1 MNRLA
6 SLLVSLLL
14 IIISSAGTPLH
25 AQDDQLGRKEE
36 KRLIERIAESYTDW
50 QRASWS
56 GKLSSDRL
64 PVSVTMKVYMEKGK
78 LTMISLRAPLF
89 GEVARVEIDPD
100 SLVVANKMKHTYYSR
115 QLSEISAMAPDLTE
129 DVQALLLGRMF
140 AIGCGQLGKSC
151 ADAVAIFPLQA
162 DSSYMV
168 VPDVPDYLPQVVY
181 GFATDADLRIS
192 TFAAAYGRTEV
203 ASEPTPD
210 NPDPGFSYEP
220 EVQLQAEIT
229 YSGKGA
235 VARLEA
241 IGRGQTYTA
250 TLSAGETEWD
260 GKPFDRIDLSG
271 YRRVAFRDVMRM

>member
-14 IIISSAGTPLH
+14 IIISSAGSPLH

-36 KRLIERIAESYTDW
+36 KRLIERIADSYTDW

-220 EVQLQAEIT
+220 EVQLQADIT

-250 TLSAGETEWD
+250 TLSVGETEWD

>member
-14 IIISSAGTPLH
+14 IIISSAGSPLH

-36 KRLIERIAESYTDW
+36 KRLIERIADSYTDW

-162 DSSYMV
+162 DSGYMV

-220 EVQLQAEIT
+220 EVQLQADIT

-250 TLSAGETEWD
+250 TLSVGETEWD

>member
-14 IIISSAGTPLH
+14 IIIISAGSPLH

-36 KRLIERIAESYTDW
+36 KRLIERIADSYTDW

-220 EVQLQAEIT
+220 EVQLQADIT

>member
-14 IIISSAGTPLH
+14 IIISSAGSPLH

-36 KRLIERIAESYTDW
+36 KRLIERIADSYTDW

-220 EVQLQAEIT
+220 EVQLQADIT